1 VTAIT
6 SSAQGCHADA
16 RRREQDRLVAGFA
29 ALAIAIHIL
38 EASFPSP
45 LPGIKPGLA
54 NVVTLVVF
62 IRHGF
67 AIAAW
72 VSGMRVLVGSLLIGT
87 FMSPTFAL
95 SVSGAVSALLVMGI
109 AGRLGGRHIGPVGL
123 SVLSAIAHMSTQ
135 IVIAYLLFIPNQ
147 ALFKLAPILLTAA
160 FVFGTVS
167 GIIASIVLARL
178 SDQIH
183 SDSQGHENELAT

>member
-1 VTAIT
+1 
-6 SSAQGCHADA
+6 
-16 RRREQDRLVAGFA
+16 
-29 ALAIAIHIL
+29 
-38 EASFPSP
+38 
-45 LPGIKPGLA
+45 
-54 NVVTLVVF
+54 
-62 IRHGF
+62 
-67 AIAAW
+67 
-72 VSGMRVLVGSLLIGT
+72 
-87 FMSPTFAL
+87 
-95 SVSGAVSALLVMGI
+95 
-109 AGRLGGRHIGPVGL
+109 
-123 SVLSAIAHMSTQ
+123 MSTQ